1 MLSAAALACVLV
13 AAPAAVTAAEW
24 RVVSIE
30 DYGAKGDNKT
40 DNTAAFRSALK
51 AVQAGGGE
59 VLVPGPA
66 SRIFQTAPINLTS
79 NVVLRVEGTMR
90 AVPTCSSYSML
101 IASSLS
107 VSRFWSRSRSQQH
120 SRSVA

>member
-1 MLSAAALACVLV
+1 MLSAAALACVLI

-30 DYGAKGDNKT
+30 DYGAKADNKT

-51 AVQAGGGE
+51 AVEGGGE

-90 AVPTCSSYSML
+90 AV
-101 IASSLS
+101 
-107 VSRFWSRSRSQQH
+107 
-120 SRSVA
+120 